1 MRSPFEDGHQECAN
15 LCLKSHEDEIHSN
28 SNLDHSLEELYD
40 TLNGFMKEYK
50 KLKRRN
56 KDINALN
63 QNLNERLNLIIKEK
77 DYLIK
82 ENQDS
87 PYWYKDFFEYVVAPN
102 LELFKWIIPLGEIAI
117 GLALI
122 LGVLSYTASFFG
134 VFIMLNYI
142 LADMIF
148 TYPTQLFF
156 FIILLMNKET
166 MKTLSLSHFLKRTT
180 GKD

>member
-1 MRSPFEDGHQECAN
+1 MIG
-15 LCLKSHEDEIHSN
+15 K
-28 SNLDHSLEELYD
+28 
-40 TLNGFMKEYK
+40 
-50 KLKRRN
+50 
-56 KDINALN
+56 
-63 QNLNERLNLIIKEK
+63 LIILFIRLGSGSYMLFQGYEK
-77 DYLIK
+77 ITGGFAVDGLVPVIK

-87 PYWYKDFFEYVVAPN
+87 PYWYKDFFEYVVSPN

-180 GKD
+180 GKGW

>member
-1 MRSPFEDGHQECAN
+1 MIG
-15 LCLKSHEDEIHSN
+15 K
-28 SNLDHSLEELYD
+28 
-40 TLNGFMKEYK
+40 
-50 KLKRRN
+50 
-56 KDINALN
+56 
-63 QNLNERLNLIIKEK
+63 LIILFIRLGSGSYMLFQGYEK
-77 DYLIK
+77 ITGGFAVDGLVPVIK

-122 LGVLSYTASFFG
+122 LG

-180 GKD
+180 GKDWEEWIMY